1 MIMGTEHCNTNMKKS
16 KKIVL
21 TLLSAIALGTCGGE
35 EHKPNPYDEYSW
47 AGTSRDTG
55 MSYTHYEN
63 GFLRYYLISRMFD
76 GFGYNRY
83 RGGGMGFVPGVYSG
97 YGGVGQGLSSAH
109 SSIGRGGFGG
119 NGMAHGAGA

>member
-1 MIMGTEHCNTNMKKS
+1 MKKS
-16 KKIVL
+16 KTIVL
-21 TLLSAIALGTCGGE
+21 TLLSAIALGSCGE
-35 EHKPNPYDEYSW
+35 KEHQPSPYDEYSW
-47 AGTSRDTG
+47 AGTNRDTG

-83 RGGGMGFVPGVYSG
+83 RGGGMGFVPGLYSG
-97 YGGVGQGLSSAH
+97 YGNVGQGLSSAH
-109 SSIGRGGFGG
+109 SSIARGGFGG